1 VSGLDAT
8 AAARLEAW
16 RAAGDSLV
24 FTNGVFDLLHRGHV
38 EYLEE
43 AAALGDRLVVG
54 INTDA
59 SVRRLKG
66 AERPVTAEADRAELL
81 QALEC
86 VDLVVSFDEDTP
98 ERLIGEI
105 APDVLVKGG
114 DWALERIVGR
124 ERVEA
129 RGGKVLN
136 VPLREGLS
144 TTALLQRIRAARS
157 ALEP

>member
-1 VSGLDAT
+1 MSRLEAA
-8 AAARLEAW
+8 AAARLQAW
-16 RAAGDSLV
+16 RAAGERIV

-54 INTDA
+54 INADA

-66 AERPVTAEADRAELL
+66 ADRPLVPERERVELL
-81 QALEC
+81 EALEC
-86 VDLVVSFDEDTP
+86 VDLVVPFEADTP
-98 ERLIGEI
+98 ERLIAEI

-114 DWALERIVGR
+114 DWQVERIAGR
-124 ERVEA
+124 ELVEA

-144 TTALLQRIRAARS
+144 TTALLERIRAGRS
-157 ALEP
+157 AIEP

>member
-1 VSGLDAT
+1 MSALSAG
-8 AAARLEAW
+8 AAGRVQAW
-16 RAAGDSLV
+16 RAAGERIV

-43 AAALGDRLVVG
+43 SAALGDHLVVG
-54 INTDA
+54 INSDD

-66 AERPVTAEADRAELL
+66 EDRPLTPAKERAELL
-81 QALEC
+81 EALAC
-86 VDLVVSFDEDTP
+86 VDLVVTFDEDTP

-114 DWALERIVGR
+114 DWALDRIVGR
-124 ERVEA
+124 ELVEG

-144 TTALLQRIRAARS
+144 TSALLARIRAGRS